1 MAAAALAALLLADGR
16 FPAGGHA
23 HSAGVE
29 PAVLD
34 GRVHDLASLAG
45 YVRGRLWSAGM
56 ADAAMAA
63 ATVVAL
69 DTVVGFDA
77 LPALRLLDAE
87 ANARLPSPPLRAASR
102 RLGRQLLRTATR
114 CWPTA
119 MLDQAAAGFP
129 PEGLHQAVAL
139 GAVAHAAGIDAPGA
153 AELAV
158 HHALTTP
165 AQAAVRLLGID
176 PFAAAA
182 VVACLGAE
190 AAAVVDQAVVAAGG
204 PIQELPAPASPMV
217 DIASVQHAAQDGRM
231 FVS

>member
-1 MAAAALAALLLADGR
+1 MTVGRLAALLLADGR

-34 GRVHDLASLAG
+34 GRVHDLASLAA
-45 YVRGRLWSAGM
+45 YVRGRLWSAAL

-69 DTVVGFDA
+69 DTGASLDP
-77 LPALRLLDAE
+77 LPALCRLDAE
-87 ANARLPSPPLRAASR
+87 ADARLASPALRAASR
-102 RLGRQLLRTATR
+102 RLGRQLLRTSAR
-114 CWPTA
+114 CWPAPT
-119 MLDQAAAGFP
+119 LDQAGAAFP
-129 PEGLHQAVAL
+129 AGLHQAVAL
-139 GAVAHAAGIDAPGA
+139 GAVAHAAGIDARGA

-158 HHALTTP
+158 HHGLTTP

-182 VVACLGAE
+182 RVARLAPE
-190 AAAVVDQAVVAAGG
+190 AAAVVDLAVAASVG
-204 PIQELPAPASPMV
+204 PLQELPAPASPMV
-217 DIASVQHAAQDGRM
+217 DIASVAHAAADGRM